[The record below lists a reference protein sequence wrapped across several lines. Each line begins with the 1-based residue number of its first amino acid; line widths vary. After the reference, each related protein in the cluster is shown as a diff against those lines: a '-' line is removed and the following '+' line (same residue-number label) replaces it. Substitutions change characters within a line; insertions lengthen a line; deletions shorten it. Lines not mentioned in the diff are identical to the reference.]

1 MKPSFEHI
9 DALPDSSFT
18 FREHILEAFDAPYH
32 FHPEVELTLIL
43 SSRGKRF
50 VGTNVSNFEA
60 GDLVLMGPNMPHYWK
75 NENNTDPAHSIVIQ
89 FKEEFLG
96 PDFFKKP
103 EFLPI
108 ARLLQK
114 AKSGLHFYGKT
125 AELASKELQYL
136 LKASHFHRL
145 LGLLDLLHTLT
156 ESKEVNVLD
165 TSQFFAQLPKTDYER
180 LNKIYAYMSEN
191 FRQEIRL
198 ETISELI
205 NMTPQSFCRYYKKV
219 TKKTF
224 VDSLNEY
231 RIRYASQLL
240 VSDGDL
246 TVSEVCFQSGFG
258 NISHFNRQF
267 RQTTGLAPL
276 QYRNEFLK
284 TGL

>member
-18 FREHILEAFDAPYH
+18 FREHVLKAFDAPYH
-32 FHPEVELTLIL
+32 FHPEIELTLIL

-50 VGTNVSNFEA
+50 VGTNVSDFEA
-60 GDLVLMGPNMPHYWK
+60 GDLVLIGPNVPHYWK

-96 PDFFKKP
+96 PEFFRKP

-108 ARLLQK
+108 ARLLQR

-125 AELASKELQYL
+125 AERVTKEIQYL
-136 LKASHFHRL
+136 LKDNHFHRL
-145 LGLLDLLHTLT
+145 LGLLDLLHTLAD
-156 ESKEVNVLD
+156 SQEVHTLD

-180 LNKIYAYMSEN
+180 LNKIYAYMAEH

-224 VDSLNEY
+224 IDSLNEY

-240 VSDGDL
+240 LSDGDL

-276 QYRNEFLK
+276 QYRQEFLRS
-284 TGL
+284 